1 MKLVDVWSLVTTDFD
16 EKLPRRTA
24 VVVKHDDWDLP
35 FAYPAAFGQIGWLL
49 DSRKSTGYQQNPV
62 ASISFAEYSCA
73 IKPKPNLE
81 QNTFFFGSM
90 SHAPSYVR
98 REVVFSNMGLRADET
113 FCQAAGGGFVWTLD
127 CECLNNP
134 NHPFE
139 RSFLTILTITD
150 PNCDVVL
157 SHGIAEIEFKG
168 ETTERARLYVAS
180 DHQKAAVYS
189 SIDALLAEAAAGAIG
204 SGDGSGRYVVFQHD
218 VAMAGGER
226 RSIRF
231 GISFKSAEQARDAVN
246 EQSPELRV
254 RDEWNNWFSTL
265 PALASDDAAE
275 QRAYYKCW
283 WVTRQNYYEHPRWG
297 KTMIEALP
305 VYRGYWQ
312 WALPAHETAS
322 DMNPELGSRWIK
334 ELIDLF
340 LEYQRED
347 GYVTHAIYLDE
358 EVPGERWAK
367 GNIIQTPHIPW
378 VALRYHNKT
387 RDRESLIRWYPAL
400 RKYYDYLCQSRDKDF
415 LDLHLWGIITSFDT
429 GLDTTSA
436 FERVTYGENGV
447 REKFCYPAI
456 FAAERARY
464 EQAMAKMA
472 SILGEWEQSFWE
484 DQARQTVE
492 AMNEHLWDERKHWYG
507 VIHEDGTLDT
517 RIGVDGLFPLAY
529 NLVDANRAEAAC
541 DSFRKLIG
549 AYGIRTVAADEPGF
563 RSDNYWRGP
572 VWPKAISMG
581 AAAAV
586 NYYPDLIHD
595 IRRAAINFALKH
607 PSIWECMNADTGHI
621 ARGDGGMM
629 ATPVVCSNVGST
641 ELLGALLL
649 LRGEPMLDF

>member
-1 MKLVDVWSLVTTDFD
+1 MKPNDVWSLVTTDFD
-16 EKLPRRTA
+16 ERLPRRTA
-24 VVVKHDDWDLP
+24 VIVKHDDWDLP

-73 IKPKPNLE
+73 AKPKPNLE
-81 QNTFFFGSM
+81 QNTFYFGRM
-90 SHAPSYVR
+90 SHAPSCVTR
-98 REVVFSNMGLRADET
+98 QIVFSNMGLTANET
-113 FCQAAGGGFVWTLD
+113 FCQAEGGGFVWTLD
-127 CECLNNP
+127 CTCLNNP

-139 RSFLTILTITD
+139 RGLLTVLTISD
-150 PNCDVVL
+150 PNCQVRL
-157 SHGIAEIEFKG
+157 SDGMAEIEFQG
-168 ETTERARLYVAS
+168 EGSERAHLYVAS
-180 DHQKAAVYS
+180 DHRKAVAYS
-189 SIDALLAEAAAGAIG
+189 SIDALLAEATSGAIG
-204 SGDGSGRYVVFQHD
+204 DGQGKGRYIVFEHD
-218 VAMAGGER
+218 MALGGGDT

-231 GISFKSAEQARDAVN
+231 GISFTSAEQVRNALAQV
-246 EQSPELRV
+246 SPEARIGD
-254 RDEWNNWFSTL
+254 RWNKWFSTL
-265 PALASDDAAE
+265 PALRSDDENE

-283 WVTRQNYYEHPRWG
+283 WVTRENYYEHPRWG
-297 KTMIEALP
+297 RTMIEALP

-334 ELIDLF
+334 DLIDMF

-358 EVPGERWAK
+358 KTPGERWAR

-378 VALRYHNKT
+378 VALRYYNKT
-387 RDRESLIRWYPAL
+387 GDIESLRVWYLAL
-400 RKYYDYLCQSRDKDF
+400 RKYYDYLCDSRDGQF
-415 LDLHLWGIITSFDT
+415 RSLHLWGIITSFDT

-436 FERVTYGENGV
+436 FEKVTYGEDGA
-447 REKFCYPAI
+447 RERFCYPAI

-464 EQAMAKMA
+464 ELAMAKMSA
-472 SILGEWEQSFWE
+472 LLGTGEQSFWE
-484 DQARQTVE
+484 EQAELTVQ

-517 RIGVDGLFPLAY
+517 RVGVDGLFPLAY
-529 NLVDANRAEAAC
+529 GLVDAERAQAAR
-541 DSFRKLIG
+541 DNFRKLIG
-549 AYGIRTVAADEPGF
+549 NYGIRTVAADEPGF
-563 RSDNYWRGP
+563 RADNYWRGP

-581 AAAAV
+581 VAAAV
-586 NYYPDLIHD
+586 NYYPYLVDD
-595 IRRAAINFALKH
+595 IRRGAISFALRH
-607 PSIWECMNADTGHI
+607 PSIWECMNADTGEI

-641 ELLGALLL
+641 ELLGGLLL